1 MDKVILYHGSIK
13 IIEKP
18 AFGEGKLYNDYG
30 QGFYC
35 TKDIELAKEW
45 ASIEGIEG
53 VANKY
58 ELNLKDLKI
67 LDLSLKKYSILNW
80 IAILLENRIV
90 NLSTPVQKEAKD
102 YIIKNFLPDYKDY
115 DVIIGYRADDSYFLY
130 ARSFISNEIS
140 LSQLSLAIKLGKLG
154 YQYCLKSKKAFE
166 HIKYIGNI
174 PAENS
179 IYSKKRRERE
189 EQAKNDYRKVVN
201 KLDINGIYIR
211 DIIKEGIKDGDQR
224 IRI

>member
-1 MDKVILYHGSIK
+1 MEKVILYHGSIK

-18 AFGEGKLYNDYG
+18 IFGEGKLYNDYG

-45 ASIEGIEG
+45 AFIEGIEG

-80 IAILLENRIV
+80 IAILSENRMV

-102 YIIKNFLPDYKDY
+102 YLIRNFLLDYKDY
-115 DVIIGYRADDSYFLY
+115 DIIIGYRADD
-130 ARSFISNEIS
+130 
-140 LSQLSLAIKLGKLG
+140 
-154 YQYCLKSKKAFE
+154 
-166 HIKYIGNI
+166 
-174 PAENS
+174 
-179 IYSKKRRERE
+179 
-189 EQAKNDYRKVVN
+189 
-201 KLDINGIYIR
+201 
-211 DIIKEGIKDGDQR
+211 
-224 IRI
+224 